1 MPRFSLVLALI
12 LASALPAAAFDAA
25 DRNAVTQ
32 EVAGFEKAVEKK
44 DYAVFFDTVPPKMMQ
59 VIADQAGMP
68 IEALEAAMSKQI
80 TEAMATV
87 KMDSF
92 KMDTAAME
100 TGETSSGRAYAKI
113 PTESVMEAPNV
124 GKIRATNTTLALKDG
139 EEWYLVR
146 IDSPAQLAVLRKVY
160 PDFEGITFPSG
171 TMEAVN

>member
-1 MPRFSLVLALI
+1 MPRFPLALALI

-32 EVAGFEKAVEKK
+32 EVAGFEKAVENK

-68 IEALEAAMSKQI
+68 VEALEKAMEAQI
-80 TEAMATV
+80 TKAMGSV
-87 KMDSF
+87 QMESF

-100 TGETSSGRAYAKI
+100 TGETSAGRAYAKI
-113 PTESVMEAPNV
+113 PTESVMVAPNL
-124 GKIRATNTTLALKDG
+124 GKIRATNTTLALRD
-139 EEWYLVR
+139 EDEWYLVR
-146 IDSPAQLAVLRKVY
+146 IDSPAQLSILRKAY
-160 PDFEGITFPSG
+160 PDFEGVSFPQG